1 MIVALAGLPGT
12 GKSTLAQALAKRCNG
27 AVLNKDQVRAALFPA
42 PWTSYTIEQDD
53 FVLTIMLQAIRRLV
67 QHHNCPAIFIDG
79 RTFSRTYQRDL
90 VRKAASELGRPFH
103 ILVCI
108 CADATALKRIE
119 ADAGHP
125 AADRN
130 ADLYWRIKAVFEPI
144 PDATAIV
151 DTEQP
156 IEVCLSICLQAL
168 GHTKSVN
175 PMAE

>member
-12 GKSTLAQALAKRCNG
+12 GKSTLAHALGKRYNG
-27 AVLNKDQVRAALFPA
+27 AVVSKDQVRAALFPA

-53 FVLTIMLQAIRRLV
+53 FVLTIMLQAMQRLV
-67 QHHNCPAIFIDG
+67 QHQNCPAVFIDG

-103 ILVCI
+103 ILVCV

-119 ADAGHP
+119 ADAAHP

-130 ADLYWRIKAVFEPI
+130 AEIYWRLKAEFEPI
-144 PDATAIV
+144 LDATAIF

-156 IEVCLSICLQAL
+156 IEVCLPICLQFL